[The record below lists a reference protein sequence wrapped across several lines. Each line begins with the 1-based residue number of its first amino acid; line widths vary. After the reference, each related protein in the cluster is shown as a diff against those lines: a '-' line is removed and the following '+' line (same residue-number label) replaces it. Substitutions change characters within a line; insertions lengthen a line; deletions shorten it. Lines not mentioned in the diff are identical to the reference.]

1 MLNNIILIWAFNIIL
16 ICLYDIDVGTIRGI
30 SWNPRF
36 MTIQK
41 SIPFRNKTTII
52 QNHIFLNCEK
62 AFYWTIT
69 AFYSGSHIWSQLP
82 LQPYI
87 WPKFGI
93 STISSDSESQKKSKN
108 MIPSSTSW
116 LEIFTWST
124 LYIVF

>member
-1 MLNNIILIWAFNIIL
+1 MLNNIILIWAFNITL

-62 AFYWTIT
+62 AFYWTI
-69 AFYSGSHIWSQLP
+69 AALYRDSRIRWQLS
-82 LQPYI
+82 LQ
-87 WPKFGI
+87 
-93 STISSDSESQKKSKN
+93 
-108 MIPSSTSW
+108 
-116 LEIFTWST
+116 
-124 LYIVF
+124 LYI